1 MFDWLNNACLGVS
14 QCSFSI
20 ICFLDDIVVVGEWNE
35 GGVDCE
41 LELWTGTLGLK
52 GFGLT
57 RCKMECVDVSLV

>member
-1 MFDWLNNACLGVS
+1 MLDWLNNACLGVS

-41 LELWTGTLGLK
+41 LGIVFSVCSVLVFLLSAVPISVLGVL
-52 GFGLT
+52 L
-57 RCKMECVDVSLV
+57 